1 MPKGGT
7 MLSLKQYIVEGN
19 PLQQKVNKHLAS
31 GHSIGAVSP
40 EGPHTDTPEKKKAA
54 HAEMQKDLDHAHKSG
69 HIGGWSGPHK
79 GEYQYGG
86 EHEVSHEGSY
96 LVHASE
102 KGKEGHNKMVHA
114 LKKVGN
120 KHKQESIL
128 AVHHKS
134 HEGSW
139 HHLDASA
146 KSRKVENQGKV
157 HYNVKVKPGEEKGK
171 GRTRLGANQTFTAYK

>member
-120 KHKQESIL
+120 KI
-128 AVHHKS
+128 
-134 HEGSW
+134 
-139 HHLDASA
+139 
-146 KSRKVENQGKV
+146 
-157 HYNVKVKPGEEKGK
+157 
-171 GRTRLGANQTFTAYK
+171 

>member
-1 MPKGGT
+1 MLTFKGFLT
-7 MLSLKQYIVEGN
+7 EGN
-19 PLQQKVNKHLAS
+19 PLQQKVNKHLKTD
-31 GHSIGAVSP
+31 HSIGAVSP
-40 EGPHTDTPEKKKAA
+40 EGAHTDTPEKKKAA
-54 HAEMQKDLDHAHKSG
+54 HAEIQKDLESAKKSG

-96 LVHASE
+96 LVHAAE

-114 LKKVGN
+114 LKNVGN

-128 AVHHKS
+128 AVHHAT
-134 HEGSW
+134 HTGSW

-146 KSRKVENQGKV
+146 KKGQVENQGKV
-157 HYNVKVKPGEEKGK
+157 HYNVKVKPGEERGK
-171 GRTRLGANQTFTAYK
+171 GRTRMKGTDHTFTAYK